1 MFATL
6 ISNAQQFVARY
17 NNRYTYTALGVLG
30 VFIALAG
37 FNAYKNSGAAEVAP
51 PTVRAVPAQV
61 VGDIS
66 GSATALSYTGTV
78 RAREEADVRAQK
90 SGVVTSVNYTVGA
103 YVPAGATI
111 ATIQSNAESAAV
123 AAARAGLQQAQA
135 NLEKIQNGTRNE
147 QLTVLATQVQSAQ
160 TGIATAQTTARN
172 ALLGAYAAADN
183 AFPGGVD
190 VLYTDPTGV
199 NPQINLTTTNY
210 SAKLV
215 AQNNRVNIGDIL
227 NRQKNAGIASD
238 ATLDAE
244 LDKTEQELL
253 FVKDTLDNILV
264 VLAGAVANNTN
275 PQSQIDGYT
284 TAATAARAG
293 VLGALSSLS
302 AAKAAVAGAQSAL
315 TVAQQQQTEG
325 VTGARPEDVK
335 TAQAAV
341 AQAQAGLLSAQAQF
355 ANTRITAP
363 ISGTLTTFT
372 LKKGSFAQQ
381 FGLAGTLANTR
392 AREVVVYVSPQR
404 VHTLAIGTAARIN
417 DTYNGVVTEIAQGVA
432 ANASGI
438 EVRVAVTSTNNT
450 LTEGDT
456 ALVALDPVSN
466 ATPTQSDSLLRV
478 PVSALKLKDGAPYVL
493 TIVDGHAQSQP
504 ITIVSVEGDV
514 IAIQHTLNPD
524 AVLITDAR
532 GIAEGDAVEAQH

>member
-6 ISNAQQFVARY
+6 ITKAQHFVARY
-17 NNRYTYTALGVLG
+17 NNRYTYAALAVLA
-30 VFIALAG
+30 VFGALAG
-37 FNAYKNSGAAEVAP
+37 FNAYKNSAQSELP
-51 PTVRAVPAQV
+51 QEHVRAVPAQV
-61 VGDIS
+61 IGDMTGAAS
-66 GSATALSYTGTV
+66 TLSYTGTV

-90 SGVVTSVNYTVGA
+90 SGVVTSVNYKVGA
-103 YVPAGATI
+103 YVPAGAVI

-135 NLEKIQNGTRNE
+135 NLEKIQNGTRTE
-147 QLTVLATQVQSAQ
+147 QLNVLNTQVQSAQ
-160 TGIATAQTTARN
+160 TGIATATTGARN
-172 ALLGAYAAADN
+172 ALFGAYAAVDN

-227 NRQKNAGIASD
+227 NRQKTVGTVADTA
-238 ATLDAE
+238 LDTE
-244 LDKTEQELL
+244 LQKTEQELL
-253 FVKDTLDNILV
+253 FVKDTLDNILT
-264 VLAGAVANNTN
+264 VLAGAVASNTT
-275 PQSQIDGYT
+275 PQTQIDAY
-284 TAATAARAG
+284 TAAATGARTA
-293 VLGALSSLS
+293 VLGSLSSIS
-302 AAKAAVAGAQSAL
+302 GAKASLAGARTAL
-315 TVAQQQQTEG
+315 AVAQQQQAEG

-341 AQAQAGLLSAQAQF
+341 AQAQAGLQSAQAQF

-404 VHTLAIGTAARIN
+404 VHTLSIGTKARIN
-417 DTYNGVVTEIAQGVA
+417 DMYDGVITEIAQGVA
-432 ANASGI
+432 ANQSGI
-438 EVRVAVTSTNNT
+438 EVRVAVTAVNNT

-456 ALVALDPVSN
+456 ALVTLSPAESVTQPVD
-466 ATPTQSDSLLRV
+466 TLLRI
-478 PVSALKLKDGAPYVL
+478 PVAALKLKDGAPYVL
-493 TIVDGHAQSQP
+493 TIVDGHAQVQS

-514 IAIQHTLNPD
+514 IAVQHNLDSDT
-524 AVLITDAR
+524 VLITDAR
-532 GIAEGDAVEAQH
+532 GIAEGDAVEAAQ

>member
-227 NRQKNAGIASD
+227 NRQKKRRHRVRRD
-238 ATLDAE
+238 A
-244 LDKTEQELL
+244 
-253 FVKDTLDNILV
+253 
-264 VLAGAVANNTN
+264 
-275 PQSQIDGYT
+275 
-284 TAATAARAG
+284 RCR
-293 VLGALSSLS
+293 
-302 AAKAAVAGAQSAL
+302 
-315 TVAQQQQTEG
+315 
-325 VTGARPEDVK
+325 TGQDR
-335 TAQAAV
+335 
-341 AQAQAGLLSAQAQF
+341 
-355 ANTRITAP
+355 TRIVVCQRH
-363 ISGTLTTFT
+363 IGQHI
-372 LKKGSFAQQ
+372 GS
-381 FGLAGTLANTR
+381 
-392 AREVVVYVSPQR
+392 
-404 VHTLAIGTAARIN
+404 
-417 DTYNGVVTEIAQGVA
+417 
-432 ANASGI
+432 ASRCGC
-438 EVRVAVTSTNNT
+438 
-450 LTEGDT
+450 
-456 ALVALDPVSN
+456 
-466 ATPTQSDSLLRV
+466 
-478 PVSALKLKDGAPYVL
+478 
-493 TIVDGHAQSQP
+493 
-504 ITIVSVEGDV
+504 
-514 IAIQHTLNPD
+514 
-524 AVLITDAR
+524 
-532 GIAEGDAVEAQH
+532 